1 MGDWGRTNIGDK
13 IRKWLTASRLA
24 NFKGLKTRQY
34 CRAKPEFIVK
44 KKYRD
49 IWSIG

>member
-13 IRKWLTASRLA
+13 IGKWLTASRLA
-24 NFKGLKTRQY
+24 SCKGLKTSQY
-34 CRAKPEFIVK
+34 CRAKHKLIVK

-49 IWSIG
+49 I